1 VALKVIAEN
10 AHDGESMLQFLGPNE
25 IMGEKPKRLQNLVR
39 PLVRRKTVEQKA

>member
-25 IMGEKPKRLQNLVR
+25 IVDKPKRLRNLVR
-39 PLVRRKTVEQKA
+39 PLKHRKTAEQKA